1 MNKMSHDGILR
12 LKLTVGLAVI
22 TLFSLFFSVFISAFM
37 NGTFTGNFAE
47 ALDCCKENGFNAV
60 SFFTIFLM
68 LTMSVGGALFRSPAK
83 TVHPID
89 KNRVI
94 SDKDNYGKAD
104 FEMPWQYRSLVQIRP
119 VADCVGHIYGM
130 LDDKAAQC
138 LDFFPDPNDP
148 TSHLNGHIFAIG
160 ASGSGKTFS
169 VGKTYCYQSIK
180 LGHSVIHSDPKGEL
194 FSELAS
200 VYRKH
205 GYIVRRLNFNNPVK
219 SDGWD
224 CLKSI
229 RTAKSITEKEILVD
243 RFASAV
249 ISQISDNPNSIYYS
263 GPEMLLKALLLRLLL
278 DPGYSD
284 DEKNIRTIY
293 SWVTDPGGI
302 QFLQELFNPSKVPPS
317 AAPCLGPWG
326 TFNGGSEALK
336 GNLIINLASG
346 ISALGTDIIGDIL
359 STDDMDISL
368 PGVRKCAYFVQFPV
382 PNDAYR
388 FPVALFFT
396 MLFEALQSSATRSEG
411 HRLPTDV
418 DFFLDEFAQCG
429 VFPRWDQRISVIRSF
444 GINVF
449 MIVQTI
455 TQFELLYNKSQDTI
469 ISNCATWLML
479 GSNDHVSADMFC
491 RRIGQTTIDVH
502 SEATRYLGTFFGGKD
517 KKLTTG
523 TGKTSLLTP
532 DEIMKLPP
540 NTLLIVLQRHNPIWA
555 NSIPSTLHPYD
566 AEAEIRPDKA
576 EPFFYDTENVLND
589 LPTRAERYC
598 EEKRFIAEY
607 ESTHKPFKLP
617 ENIDDTPY
625 ANGPVTPLSE
635 ICGLISRDAK
645 ALFSSLRAFGSKN
658 VLRHRPDGK
667 KRSEGKFEAKNS
679 DSESLKGCICN
690 ADYEKMDLYAPKTR
704 SESFSASRTDH
715 SPPPPES
722 AVKDTFKSDCV
733 NPVPEVLPD
742 GLPPV
747 SDRLFSG
754 PSE

>member
-1 MNKMSHDGILR
+1 MKNLSHDGLLR

-22 TLFSLFFSVFISAFM
+22 TLFSLFFSVFISAFL
-37 NGTFTGNFAE
+37 NGTFTGNFSE
-47 ALDCCKENGFNAV
+47 ALECCNENGFSTV
-60 SFFTIFLM
+60 SFAAVFLV
-68 LTMSVGGALFRSPAK
+68 LAMSAGGALFRSPAR

-104 FEMPWQYRSLVQIRP
+104 FEMPWQYRNLVQIRP
-119 VADCVGHIYGM
+119 VENCVGHIYGM

-229 RTAKSITEKEILVD
+229 RTAKSTTEKEILVD

-284 DEKNIRTIY
+284 EEKNIRTIY

-302 QFLQELFNPSKVPPS
+302 QFLQELFNPSKVPPA

-368 PGVRKCAYFVQFPV
+368 PGIRKCAYFVQFPV

-411 HRLPTDV
+411 HRLPNDV

-429 VFPRWDQRISVIRSF
+429 IFPRWDQRISVIRSF

-455 TQFELLYNKSQDTI
+455 TQFELLYKKSQDTI

-502 SEATRYLGTFFGGKD
+502 SEATRSLGTFFGGKD
-517 KKLTTG
+517 KKLTVG

-566 AEAEIRPDKA
+566 SEAEIRHDRD

-589 LPTRAERYC
+589 FPMRAERHSA
-598 EEKRFIAEY
+598 EKKFIEEY
-607 ESTHKPFKLP
+607 ELAHKPFSP
-617 ENIDDTPY
+617 PRNIDDAPY

-635 ICGLISRDAK
+635 IYGLISRDAK
-645 ALFSSLRAFGSKN
+645 ALFSPLRAFASKN
-658 VLRHRPDGK
+658 VLRHHPEGK
-667 KRSEGKFEAKNS
+667 KRSEGEFEAKNS
-679 DSESLKGCICN
+679 KSEGLKGCICN
-690 ADYEKMDLYAPKTR
+690 ADYEKMDLYAPERR
-704 SESFSASRTDH
+704 SESFSVLLTDH
-715 SPPPPES
+715 SPSLPGS
-722 AVKDTFKSDCV
+722 AVIDAGKSVSADA
-733 NPVPEVLPD
+733 PPAESSE

-747 SDRLFSG
+747 SDRLFSA
-754 PSE
+754 P